1 VILVSHQMPDVLAVC
16 DRITVLR
23 LGSVVAAVPRKDVS
37 VDDLIAYITGAKV
50 RPAEAGGE

>member
-1 VILVSHQMPDVLAVC
+1 MPDVLAVC

-37 VDDLIAYITGAKV
+37 VDDLIAYITGARV